1 MDALST
7 FLSGG
12 AGAAVV
18 TAAYVI
24 LQLILNKKLKTP
36 ADKTAEVTTVLTFF
50 REGIA
55 DSRADRIALEGTLSD
70 LREYVSRLEKDSR
83 EDFAIRVKLEER
95 IAELERR
102 ISEKDLRIVY
112 LERELSRYTTG
123 RSQED

>member
-102 ISEKDLRIVY
+102 ISEKDIRIVY
-112 LERELSRYTTG
+112 LEQELSRYTTD
-123 RSQED
+123 RRNED